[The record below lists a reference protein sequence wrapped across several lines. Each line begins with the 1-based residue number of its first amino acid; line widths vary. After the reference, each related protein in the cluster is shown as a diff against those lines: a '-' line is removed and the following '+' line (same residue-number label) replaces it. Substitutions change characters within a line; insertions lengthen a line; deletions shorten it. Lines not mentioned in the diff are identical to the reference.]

1 MKIIVTTKEK
11 IRLNRFLE
19 WLFYFIS
26 YSIVFFLVSRFFKTF
41 YIDSSHPL
49 LFSILASFIIYILNQ
64 TVKPLLVRF
73 TIPVTALTLGLFYPF
88 INLFILKLTD
98 WILGKYFNLLDFW
111 VAFAISILISALN
124 FLIEGFVIKPIIRKV
139 KHHG

>member
-1 MKIIVTTKEK
+1 MRIIVKTKEK

-19 WLFYFIS
+19 WLLYFAS
-26 YSIVFFLVSRFFKTF
+26 YSIVFFLVSKVFKSF
-41 YIDSSHPL
+41 YINPAHPV

-64 TVKPLLVRF
+64 TVKPLLVRL

-98 WILGKYFNLLDFW
+98 WILGKYFNLLDIW
-111 VAFAISILISALN
+111 VALVISILISVAN
-124 FLIEGFVIKPIIRKV
+124 VLIEEFVIKPIIRKV
-139 KHHG
+139 KYHG

>member
-1 MKIIVTTKEK
+1 MKIIVKTKEK
-11 IRLNRFLE
+11 IRLNRFFE
-19 WLFYFIS
+19 WLLYFAS
-26 YSIVFFLVSRFFKTF
+26 YSIVFFLVSKVFKSF
-41 YIDSSHPL
+41 YIDPTHPV

-64 TVKPLLVRF
+64 TVKPLLVRL

-111 VAFAISILISALN
+111 VALAISILISVVN
-124 FLIEGFVIKPIIRKV
+124 VLIEEFVIKPIIRKV
-139 KHHG
+139 KRHG

>member
-1 MKIIVTTKEK
+1 MKIIVKTKGK

-19 WLFYFIS
+19 WLLYFAS
-26 YSIVFFLVSRFFKTF
+26 YSLVFFLVSKAFSSF
-41 YIDSSHPL
+41 YIDPTHPI
-49 LFSILASFIIYILNQ
+49 LFSILASFIIYILNK
-64 TVKPLLVRF
+64 TIKPILVRF

-98 WILGKYFNLLDFW
+98 WILGKYFNILDIW
-111 VAFAISILISALN
+111 AALAISILISIAN
-124 FLIEGFVIKPIIRKV
+124 VLIEEFVIKPIIRRV

>member
-1 MKIIVTTKEK
+1 MRIIVKTKEK

-19 WLFYFIS
+19 WLLYFAS
-26 YSIVFFLVSRFFKTF
+26 YSLVFFLVSKVFKSF
-41 YIDSSHPL
+41 YIDPTHPV

-64 TVKPLLVRF
+64 TVKPVLVRL

-98 WILGKYFNLLDFW
+98 WILGKYFNLLDIW
-111 VAFAISILISALN
+111 VALAISI
-124 FLIEGFVIKPIIRKV
+124 
-139 KHHG
+139 

>member
-1 MKIIVTTKEK
+1 MRLIVKTKGK

-19 WLFYFIS
+19 WLLYFAS
-26 YSIVFFLVSRFFKTF
+26 YSLVFFLVSKVFSSF
-41 YIDSSHPL
+41 YIDPTHPV
-49 LFSILASFIIYILNQ
+49 LFSILASFIIYILNK
-64 TVKPLLVRF
+64 TIKPILVRF

-98 WILGKYFNLLDFW
+98 WILGKYFNLLDIW
-111 VAFAISILISALN
+111 VALVISILISIAN
-124 FLIEGFVIKPIIRKV
+124 VLIEEFVIKPIIRKV

>member
-1 MKIIVTTKEK
+1 MRIIVKTKEK

-19 WLFYFIS
+19 WLLYFAS
-26 YSIVFFLVSRFFKTF
+26 YYIVFFLISKVFKSF
-41 YIDSSHPL
+41 YIDPTHPV

-64 TVKPLLVRF
+64 TVKPVLVRL

-111 VAFAISILISALN
+111 VALAISILISVAN
-124 FLIEGFVIKPIIRKV
+124 VLIEEFVIKPIIRKV

>member
-1 MKIIVTTKEK
+1 MKIIVATKEK

-19 WLFYFIS
+19 WLLYFTS
-26 YSIVFFLVSRFFKTF
+26 YSIVFFLVSLVFKSF
-41 YIDSSHPL
+41 YIDPTHPL

-64 TVKPLLVRF
+64 TIKPLLVRL

-98 WILGKYFNLLDFW
+98 WILGKYFNLLDIW
-111 VAFAISILISALN
+111 VALAISILISVAN
-124 FLIEGFVIKPIIRKV
+124 VLIEEFVIKPIIRKV
-139 KHHG
+139 KHYG

>member
-1 MKIIVTTKEK
+1 MRIIVKTKEK

-19 WLFYFIS
+19 WLLYFAS
-26 YSIVFFLVSRFFKTF
+26 YSIVFFLISKVFKSF
-41 YIDSSHPL
+41 YIDPTHPV

-64 TVKPLLVRF
+64 TVKPVLVRL

-111 VAFAISILISALN
+111 VALVISILISVAN
-124 FLIEGFVIKPIIRKV
+124 VLIEEFVIKPIIRKV
-139 KHHG
+139 KHYE

>member
-19 WLFYFIS
+19 WLLYFVS
-26 YSIVFFLVSRFFKTF
+26 YSLVFFFVSFFFETF
-41 YIDSSHPL
+41 YIDPAHPL
-49 LFSILASFIIYILNQ
+49 LFSILASFIIYVLNK
-64 TVKPLLVRF
+64 TIKPLLVRL
-73 TIPVTALTLGLFYPF
+73 TIPVTALSLGLFYPF
-88 INLFILKLTD
+88 INLFILKLAD

-111 VAFAISILISALN
+111 VALAISILISVAN
-124 FLIEGFVIKPIIRKV
+124 VLIEEFIIKPIIRKV

>member
-1 MKIIVTTKEK
+1 MRIIVKTKEK

-19 WLFYFIS
+19 WLLYFAS
-26 YSIVFFLVSRFFKTF
+26 YSIVFFLVSKVFKSF
-41 YIDSSHPL
+41 YINPAHPV

-64 TVKPLLVRF
+64 TVKPLLVRL

-111 VAFAISILISALN
+111 VALAISILISLAN
-124 FLIEGFVIKPIIRKV
+124 VLIEEFVIKPIIRKV
-139 KHHG
+139 KHYG